1 MQNQIIT
8 VIFIF
13 KSNNMKGEHQVPV
26 KLMKNYSRGVHYQS
40 CRMIAG
46 DFRKKKYFAGIFQ
59 KFHRW
64 FLVYA
69 TSDI

>member
-1 MQNQIIT
+1 
-8 VIFIF
+8 
-13 KSNNMKGEHQVPV
+13 MKGEHQVPL
-26 KLMKNYSRGVHYQS
+26 KLMKNYCRGVHYQS